1 MDADSKKITT
11 LDETRPT
18 EPAPNEEGTLVWT
31 VHPGRR
37 KLKTAI
43 AVALFVVT
51 IVALIFLVTSSL
63 WMTLLALVILYA
75 SLAKFYFPTK
85 YTLSESG
92 IVIKT
97 TTQTLQKEWSLYRS
111 CYADKNGILL
121 SPFVEPS
128 RLENFRGLFVMFD
141 GNRDEVTAFV
151 KDQIKRAHSSPVED
165 DLDPSASATG
175 EGDNQA

>member
-1 MDADSKKITT
+1 MGIDRKNMTSTAN
-11 LDETRPT
+11 R
-18 EPAPNEEGTLVWT
+18 AGTLAWT
-31 VHPGRR
+31 VHPSRT
-37 KLKTAI
+37 KP
-43 AVALFVVT
+43 VVT
-51 IVALIFLVTSSL
+51 ISVSLFVLAVTLVIFLSTNSL

-97 TTQTLQKEWSLYRS
+97 TTQTLEKEWSLYRS
-111 CYADKNGILL
+111 CYPDKNGILL

-128 RLENFRGLFVMFD
+128 RLENFRGLFIMFS

-151 KDQIKRAHSSPVED
+151 KDQIKRAHSSSVGDKPGD
-165 DLDPSASATG
+165 TQSATG
-175 EGDNQA
+175 EGDNQI